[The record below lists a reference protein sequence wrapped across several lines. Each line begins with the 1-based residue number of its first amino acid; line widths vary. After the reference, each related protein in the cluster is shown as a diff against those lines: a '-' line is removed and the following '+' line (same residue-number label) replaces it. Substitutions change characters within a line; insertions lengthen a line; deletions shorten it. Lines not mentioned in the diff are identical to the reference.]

1 MIYLI
6 QWYMCSELNPI
17 RDHRV
22 LQPFAQAGP
31 RSLLG
36 FDKMRIRRRGSIGGV
51 FLAQRCK
58 FLLLFGG
65 KIREHGP
72 EVTLGPRGAVACE
85 VTLLSA
91 MEACTRNLSVALLL
105 VARLPSA
112 CEGSGC
118 SRRRRGRRSGG
129 RSRGWSLERGAI
141 LWTEGLTVGLRHGL

>member
-36 FDKMRIRRRGSIGGV
+36 FDKMRIRRRRCVGGV
-51 FLAQRCK
+51 FLAQRRK

-65 KIREHGP
+65 KIRKHGP
-72 EVTLGPRGAVACE
+72 EVTLGPRGTVACE
-85 VTLLSA
+85 MSLLST
-91 MEACTRNLSVALLL
+91 MEACARNLSVTLLL
-105 VARLPSA
+105 ITGLPGT

-118 SRRRRGRRSGG
+118 SQRRRGGGNGGSRRWSREG
-129 RSRGWSLERGAI
+129 RSI
-141 LWTEGLTVGLRHGL
+141 LWAECRAVGLRHGL